1 MTVLKLEDKRDLT
14 VLKLRDEC
22 VVTVLKLRDKC
33 DFLFW
38 TWQGRHGRARVLAR
52 Y

>member
-22 VVTVLKLRDKC
+22 DVTVLKLRDTC
-33 DFLFW
+33 DLFW